1 MARFNKTNAVEAYED
16 SRIIQVISWILFT
29 ALFAALITIAI
40 VNIKPY
46 TVVAASVTANSTWI
60 YSLPL
65 IGWMFKG
72 MSVGVEHILAILIW
86 VPVQILECLWLI
98 IALDAKAQ
106 KAALRQAT
114 ALSRDVNAS
123 RNGGKESRAAARRI
137 SKIPF
142 FFIKWAA
149 MLALGAYAFDLVVGL
164 RAYPVWAD
172 WDNFLMWTKSM
183 DPMWVNLQNL
193 QDLVMMLFSF
203 EAVLVLFLVVGQWVM
218 MRSEADADA

>member
-1 MARFNKTNAVEAYED
+1 MTRFNRANAVEAYED
-16 SRIIQVISWILFT
+16 SRFIQAISWILFT

-60 YSLPL
+60 YGIPL
-65 IGWMFKG
+65 LGWIFKG
-72 MSVGVEHILAILIW
+72 MSIGVEHILAILIW

-106 KAALRQAT
+106 KAALRQA
-114 ALSRDVNAS
+114 ALLSRDIAGAK
-123 RNGGKESRAAARRI
+123 NGGKESRAAVRRI

-149 MLALGAYAFDLVVGL
+149 MLALGAYTFDLIVGL
-164 RAYPVWAD
+164 RAYPVWKD
-172 WDNFLMWTKSM
+172 WDSFQMWMKSM
-183 DPMWVNLQNL
+183 DMMWINVQNL

-218 MRSEADADA
+218 MRSDGEADA

>member
-1 MARFNKTNAVEAYED
+1 MSIFNKANAVEAYED
-16 SRIIQVISWILFT
+16 SRLIQVVSWILFT

-60 YSLPL
+60 YGIPL

-72 MSVGVEHILAILIW
+72 MSIGVEHILAILIW

-106 KAALRQAT
+106 KSAIRQSA
-114 ALSRDVNAS
+114 ALSRDVSAAK
-123 RNGGKESRAAARRI
+123 NGGKETRAAARRI

-149 MLALGAYAFDLVVGL
+149 LLALGAYTFDLIVGL
-164 RAYPVWAD
+164 KAYPVWKD
-172 WDNFLMWTKSM
+172 WESFQMWMKSM
-183 DPMWVNLQNL
+183 DMMWINVQNL

-203 EAVLVLFLVVGQWVM
+203 EAVLVLFLVVGQWVT
-218 MRSEADADA
+218 MRSDGEADA